1 MQGKMG
7 TVLRQRRRMLQSPS
21 ETLVA
26 IVIAAILS
34 LLAASSNAA
43 EHKIAEASRASEPAT
58 SAPSPRSAIPVEE
71 IAMQA
76 TQVGDL
82 LRGFTA
88 NLAPDL
94 KIETIR
100 RMAPELAVNTALELQ
115 NTTNIVKEQAA
126 LDPLETQQQIWQQ
139 IQLQFT
145 AWLNVLTR
153 RATKLQVALNQLAK
167 LQETWTGSRDVQ
179 QSAKAP
185 QSILQQIDTTLSAIE
200 AAQQPHQAERI

>member
-58 SAPSPRSAIPVEE
+58 SAPSPRSGIPVEE

-88 NLAPDL
+88 NFAPDPE
-94 KIETIR
+94 IETIR
-100 RMAPELAVNTALELQ
+100 RMPPQLPVNT
-115 NTTNIVKEQAA
+115 
-126 LDPLETQQQIWQQ
+126 P
-139 IQLQFT
+139 F
-145 AWLNVLTR
+145 
-153 RATKLQVALNQLAK
+153 KLQH
-167 LQETWTGSRDVQ
+167 T
-179 QSAKAP
+179 P
-185 QSILQQIDTTLSAIE
+185 IILT
-200 AAQQPHQAERI
+200 